1 MRQGVSGAQMKTP
14 TRIRLAC
21 AFAASLANATTAIPA
36 SIGLDSSQTDADCG
50 FFVTMPHE

>member
-1 MRQGVSGAQMKTP
+1 MKTP

>member
-1 MRQGVSGAQMKTP
+1 MKTL

-21 AFAASLANATTAIPA
+21 AFGASLAIATTAIPA
-36 SIGLDSSQTDADCG
+36 SIGLDSSQMDANCG